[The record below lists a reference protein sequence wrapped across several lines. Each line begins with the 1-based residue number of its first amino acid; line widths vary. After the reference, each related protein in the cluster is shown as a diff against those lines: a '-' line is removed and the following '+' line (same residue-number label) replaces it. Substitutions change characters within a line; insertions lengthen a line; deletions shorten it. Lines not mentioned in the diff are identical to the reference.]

1 MTNYTIGNWT
11 VSDLTTDTVTATKN
25 IAIPDLTYGTDFVK
39 TENTPNEVII
49 SNKTSLDIESPEQI
63 RYAYNIVKDVYK
75 DTDIDVSAQAPLKR
89 GVQVMTEL
97 KTKYR
102 ATNTING
109 STIDLPALGR
119 IVLRFPTYQAVTETM
134 IADLLVRTLSST
146 FNSTKVNTA
155 RVLELARGSLFPVEM

>member
-11 VSDLTTDTVTATKN
+11 VSDLITDTVTATKN
-25 IAIPDLTYGTDFVK
+25 IVIPDLTYGTDFVK

-102 ATNTING
+102 ATIPKN
-109 STIDLPALGR
+109 
-119 IVLRFPTYQAVTETM
+119 
-134 IADLLVRTLSST
+134 
-146 FNSTKVNTA
+146 
-155 RVLELARGSLFPVEM
+155 